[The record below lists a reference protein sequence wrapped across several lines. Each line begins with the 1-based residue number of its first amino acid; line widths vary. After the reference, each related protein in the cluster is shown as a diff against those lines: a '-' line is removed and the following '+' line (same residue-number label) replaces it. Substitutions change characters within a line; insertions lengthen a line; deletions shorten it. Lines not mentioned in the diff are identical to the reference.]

1 MHLALYRKYRS
12 ATFDEVCGQNHITS
26 VLKYQAK
33 TGRVSHAYLFCGSRG
48 TGKTSCAKILA
59 KAVNCENPID
69 GNPCCKCESCLSI
82 DRGSATDVVEMDAA
96 SETGVDYIRSI
107 KEEVQYP
114 PALLKKR
121 VYIIDEIHMLSESAF
136 NALLKTLEEPPE
148 HVVFILATTEL
159 HKMPSTVVSRC
170 QRFDFRRLAVKTI
183 CERLEYIAERENIKL
198 EHAAS
203 QLIAK
208 QAQGGMRDA
217 IGLFELCSG
226 NGADVTESRVFE
238 ILGIN
243 GYENVAKTAESIAK
257 EDISALFDAVAS
269 VCASSKDITVF
280 WQELTSFY
288 RDMLIE
294 KYSENPVEYLDLTE
308 SEYEIL
314 RKTSSLFTLSELFR
328 HSKILD
334 DALKDMNRMPQT
346 KRMTAEFALVKM
358 CDGTSDTSPDAL
370 LARIEALENKI
381 NSSPKGFF
389 DAGNTEKIEN
399 AAKTAN
405 SVKSDTAADMRK
417 AEKKEFSQKVQSTPP
432 KPNGETSNKSF
443 FEPFTDMPPAK
454 ESKSAGNGY
463 IRLKDTGEVI
473 ERLGKTDEL
482 AAAIISDSKIEVSAD
497 ASKIRIVTEN
507 GFAATYFTDEICRK
521 VAGVFL
527 AAKITDREAKVEI
540 VYKAGRDAA
549 PYESLFED

>member
-170 QRFDFRRLAVKTI
+170 QRFDFRRLTVKTI
-183 CERLEYIAERENIKL
+183 CERLEYIAGRENIKL
-198 EHAAS
+198 EHTAS

-226 NGADVTESRVFE
+226 NGADVTENRVLE

-243 GYENVAKTAESIAK
+243 GYENVAKTAESIAEK
-257 EDISALFDAVAS
+257 DVSALFDTVAS
-269 VCASSKDITVF
+269 VYSSSKDITVF

-288 RDMLIE
+288 RDMLIA
-294 KYSENPVEYLDLTE
+294 KYSENPMEYLDLTE
-308 SEYEIL
+308 TEYEIL
-314 RKTSSLFTLSELFR
+314 RKTSSLFTLSELFF

-381 NSSPKGFF
+381 NSSPNGFF
-389 DAGNTEKIEN
+389 DAENNGKIG
-399 AAKTAN
+399 N
-405 SVKSDTAADMRK
+405 SVKPDTVTAVQKNEKADFSEK
-417 AEKKEFSQKVQSTPP
+417 AQSTPSKFEAEP
-432 KPNGETSNKSF
+432 VKKSF
-443 FEPFTDMPPAK
+443 FEPPVDLPPVRD
-454 ESKSAGNGY
+454 SKAGKDGY

-482 AAAIISDSKIEVSAD
+482 AAVIISDSKIEVSAD

-507 GFAATYFTDEICRK
+507 GFAATYFTDEVCRK